1 MVTTYQYL
9 DGTERPVTVTR
20 NGEVTHDAHGNVV
33 AVRSPRYFDS
43 ADTLGYQQASEAFS
57 YTRRNLKATHTVA
70 AGAQAYANPDDA
82 GWSAAKVRV
91 TESWAYN
98 LDRTLDTHTDFRGNG
113 WQSLWSSCCAGR
125 LVAQNDPLGAATTTA
140 HDAQGNTTLS
150 QKVHGLTIFN
160 QQTTRFDARNRPIA
174 RTVWLVEQTGIDPQ
188 NPPIAGGGLAGDPA
202 AHDGQGNTVG
212 LTTRYLY
219 DEDLTDGTGLDGS
232 GTTVQKLDGSGSYTV
247 DIDSLLTE
255 LEADLGAGFFGNGAT
270 GSATVTINPEDEL
283 SVTIS
288 DGAGRTVASGIIA
301 QNGTPI
307 TWQTVSHDTLVAIA
321 GVGQVVETTQI
332 DALNHAQ
339 KTRTDG
345 AGRTLE
351 TVDALGNV
359 TTATFDAAGNQLSS
373 RDPNSIGWN
382 ATYDARNRQIT
393 MADTQEQAE
402 GKNRQTAYDAHGNVV
417 GTTDA
422 KGQSASSAFDARD
435 RRVSETDRL
444 AGVTSWRFDENS
456 NLRHLTD
463 AENQSPYKPTAWTYD
478 ARNLKLTEALP
489 GHNPASQIGD
499 ADYDL
504 KQFTYDLAG
513 RVEVATDQKGNT
525 VTHLYDMA
533 SRLLQRDYRLYG
545 QTAISDSDVFSYG
558 DAGRMATAQSGR
570 YNNTVA
576 FDYDVAGR
584 LTSESLTVTFGQTTT
599 YTVQSQY
606 DAANRRTGITYPDG
620 SIVARQYT
628 ARDQLAQID
637 YNSAMVATF
646 AYDPAS
652 RRTSRTLGDT
662 PGTQTAWVYGR
673 QDNFPSAINSGIPGA
688 SFSYTYDANKNKLT
702 EGISAP
708 TANYGFNSTTYDS
721 ADRLTAWNRTDGNL
735 DQAWGLSL
743 VGNWATFT
751 ENQLQQTRTHTAVH
765 EIATIDS
772 NPIAHD
778 ATGNLTRDAGDTL
791 DRYTWDFDNRL
802 LAADVDQDGT
812 AECGYQYDALGR
824 RVSKTVPE
832 GEGSA
837 TTVFVGTIQALEHSP
852 HAMQVVAEYA
862 ADAAPGSPACKF
874 VYAEYIDEP
883 VLMVR
888 LDGPAETHYYYHQN
902 SLYSVAALTDAT
914 GAVVER
920 YAYSA
925 YGEPIFLDASA
936 NLLDPQA
943 STVGNPYLFTGRRLD
958 EETGLYYY
966 RARMYDAELGRFV
979 GRDPIGYR
987 GGINWYEYVG
997 GTPLHYCDALGFHGP
1012 NPGFGGIP
1020 DEMLPNLWPKDWG
1033 FTGFAHRLYYGPTS
1047 HVTKSFPTVTSLTC
1061 RCGDAISIAAT
1072 AQVNLAA
1079 EFGVLGNVVG
1089 EGLEGSAGVVAGG
1102 EFSITVTLACNLA
1115 GHGDRE
1121 ITKRGLVTISFQ
1133 WAPLHHEIAVRHR
1146 LFGWRVLWHSV
1157 TPSVWN
1163 VDVNAQEKIV
1173 SDNGGTCC
1181 DESGEL

>member
-1 MVTTYQYL
+1 MTY
-9 DGTERPVTVTR
+9 
-20 NGEVTHDAHGNVV
+20 DAAGNVV

-43 ADTLGYQQASEAFS
+43 GDTLGYQQASEAFS

-70 AGAQAYANPDDA
+70 AGAQAYADPDDA

-125 LVAQNDPLGAATTTA
+125 LVAQNDPLGAATTMA
-140 HDAQGNTTLS
+140 HDAQGNVTRS
-150 QKVHGLTIFN
+150 EKVHGVTVFN

-174 RTVWLVEQTGIDPQ
+174 RTVWLVEQPGIDPQ

-202 AHDGQGNTVG
+202 AHDGQGDTIG

-489 GHNPASQIGD
+489 GHNAASQIGD

-513 RVEVATDQKGNT
+513 RVEVATDQKGDN

-545 QTAISDSDVFSYG
+545 QTAISDSDVFTYG
-558 DAGRMATAQSGR
+558 DAGRMASAESGR

-576 FDYDVAGR
+576 LGYDAAGR
-584 LTSESLTVTFGQTTT
+584 LTTESLTVTFGQTTT
-599 YTVQSQY
+599 YTVQSAYLCPCQRLTCDFSLVLPCFGTEKRVGGAGGGASSPCSHAGCGRNGLPLRNVRIRTGQ
-606 DAANRRTGITYPDG
+606 DAAR
-620 SIVARQYT
+620 V
-628 ARDQLAQID
+628 
-637 YNSAMVATF
+637 
-646 AYDPAS
+646 
-652 RRTSRTLGDT
+652 
-662 PGTQTAWVYGR
+662 
-673 QDNFPSAINSGIPGA
+673 
-688 SFSYTYDANKNKLT
+688 
-702 EGISAP
+702 
-708 TANYGFNSTTYDS
+708 
-721 ADRLTAWNRTDGNL
+721 
-735 DQAWGLSL
+735 GL
-743 VGNWATFT
+743 
-751 ENQLQQTRTHTAVH
+751 
-765 EIATIDS
+765 
-772 NPIAHD
+772 
-778 ATGNLTRDAGDTL
+778 
-791 DRYTWDFDNRL
+791 
-802 LAADVDQDGT
+802 
-812 AECGYQYDALGR
+812 
-824 RVSKTVPE
+824 
-832 GEGSA
+832 
-837 TTVFVGTIQALEHSP
+837 
-852 HAMQVVAEYA
+852 
-862 ADAAPGSPACKF
+862 APG
-874 VYAEYIDEP
+874 VP
-883 VLMVR
+883 V
-888 LDGPAETHYYYHQN
+888 
-902 SLYSVAALTDAT
+902 
-914 GAVVER
+914 
-920 YAYSA
+920 
-925 YGEPIFLDASA
+925 
-936 NLLDPQA
+936 
-943 STVGNPYLFTGRRLD
+943 
-958 EETGLYYY
+958 
-966 RARMYDAELGRFV
+966 
-979 GRDPIGYR
+979 
-987 GGINWYEYVG
+987 
-997 GTPLHYCDALGFHGP
+997 
-1012 NPGFGGIP
+1012 
-1020 DEMLPNLWPKDWG
+1020 
-1033 FTGFAHRLYYGPTS
+1033 
-1047 HVTKSFPTVTSLTC
+1047 VTSLP
-1061 RCGDAISIAAT
+1061 AAM
-1072 AQVNLAA
+1072 AL
-1079 EFGVLGNVVG
+1079 
-1089 EGLEGSAGVVAGG
+1089 
-1102 EFSITVTLACNLA
+1102 LA
-1115 GHGDRE
+1115 GPAG
-1121 ITKRGLVTISFQ
+1121 
-1133 WAPLHHEIAVRHR
+1133 AAV
-1146 LFGWRVLWHSV
+1146 
-1157 TPSVWN
+1157 
-1163 VDVNAQEKIV
+1163 A
-1173 SDNGGTCC
+1173 
-1181 DESGEL
+1181 